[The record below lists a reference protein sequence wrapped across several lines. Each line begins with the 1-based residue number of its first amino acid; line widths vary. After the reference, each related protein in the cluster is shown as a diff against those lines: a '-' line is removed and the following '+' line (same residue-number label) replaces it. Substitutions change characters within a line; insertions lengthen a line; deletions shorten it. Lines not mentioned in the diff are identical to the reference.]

1 MRHSSQIKT
10 FINIMRIYLSMLAMV
25 VIIGNC
31 NYKQIDVM
39 PKSQIKINYSYYS
52 NGQLEFSAEYLNGKL
67 DGWSKH
73 WSENGNLISVSQY
86 SNGKLHGLWKNY
98 YSNQNIQYEVQYAY
112 GQKHGKEKWYY
123 ENGQLKSE
131 QTFQHGL
138 TQNDIIRWNLDGSII
153 Y

>member
-1 MRHSSQIKT
+1 
-10 FINIMRIYLSMLAMV
+10 MRIYLSMLAMI

-31 NYKQIDVM
+31 NYNQIDVM
-39 PKSQIKINYSYYS
+39 PINQTDVDYSYYS

-67 DGWSKH
+67 DGLSKH
-73 WSENGNLISVSQY
+73 WSENGNLISESQY
-86 SNGKLHGLWKNY
+86 SNGQLHGLWKKY
-98 YSNQNIQYEVQYAY
+98 YSNQNIQYEVQYAH

-131 QTFQHGL
+131 QTFQYGL
-138 TQNDIIRWNLDGSII
+138 TQNDIIRWNLDGSIL